1 MEETKQ
7 QLTAESMRA
16 WEQRLGPENVSRAMA
31 LMRSHGWTSN
41 DNPPIWA
48 WAEAYRM
55 VEGTQPE
62 VWGGKSA
69 SDPNELL
76 GFKLF

>member
-1 MEETKQ
+1 MEQTD
-7 QLTAESMRA
+7 QLSPERMRA
-16 WEQRLGPENVSRAMA
+16 WEQRLGPDKVSKAMDI
-31 LMRSHGWTSN
+31 MRSHGWTSN

-48 WAEAYRM
+48 WAEVYRM

-62 VWGGKSA
+62 VWGSKSP
-69 SDPNELL
+69 SEQEGIL